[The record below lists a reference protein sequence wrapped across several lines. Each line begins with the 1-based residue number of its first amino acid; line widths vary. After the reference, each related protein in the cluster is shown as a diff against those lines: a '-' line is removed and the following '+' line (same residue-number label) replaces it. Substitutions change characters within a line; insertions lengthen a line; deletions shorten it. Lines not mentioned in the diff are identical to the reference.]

1 MKTLTLPSFLLAMAI
16 SFSTA
21 LAAAPRIGAK
31 TALQSLPSDF
41 ADQIVRLT
49 ADNGKPNPKRWY
61 VLARNP
67 QKPGLLLRD
76 PLYSITIFGGQIAE
90 VKRSL
95 DARQVL
101 RRNFVDLAKV
111 RVDSTDAFGI
121 AREVL
126 GSAGPKM
133 RSASYQLTQRRPA
146 ADPIWEIWAYGKYD
160 RYLGFVRVS
169 ASSGAVISSRR
180 SLFSYL

>member
-126 GSAGPKM
+126 GPH
-133 RSASYQLTQRRPA
+133 
-146 ADPIWEIWAYGKYD
+146 
-160 RYLGFVRVS
+160 LGNLGIRKV
-169 ASSGAVISSRR
+169 
-180 SLFSYL
+180 